1 VDPFEQRN
9 LSGTTPG
16 LQARLE
22 SALHRLCN
30 PRPPGFHDQMSL
42 IATLLAIVVVLAAA
56 AVVRIV
62 LARSAESRRVA

>member
-1 VDPFEQRN
+1 MDPFELHN

-22 SALHRLCN
+22 TALDRLCQ

-42 IATLLAIVVVLAAA
+42 TATLLAIVVVLAAA
-56 AVVRIV
+56 AIVRV
-62 LARSAESRRVA
+62 GLARSAESRRVA